1 MYVQGVIAALAGRIG
16 QKESD
21 FLLQQP
27 RSNLCPGPVLDPMDF
42 QLLTDDFPAASYP
55 AIPAPLV
62 IDPVAENGPIGMVV
76 SIQCGSRCLERLNQ
90 HGHTNHQADPDEPA
104 QQGQRN
110 TPACGQAQP
119 AL

>member
-1 MYVQGVIAALAGRIG
+1 A
-16 QKESD
+16 
-21 FLLQQP
+21 
-27 RSNLCPGPVLDPMDF
+27 LDPMNF

-90 HGHTNHQADPDEPA
+90 HGHANQHADPDEPA

-119 AL
+119 ALFQAFHDRFHSSPRISSSACPSA